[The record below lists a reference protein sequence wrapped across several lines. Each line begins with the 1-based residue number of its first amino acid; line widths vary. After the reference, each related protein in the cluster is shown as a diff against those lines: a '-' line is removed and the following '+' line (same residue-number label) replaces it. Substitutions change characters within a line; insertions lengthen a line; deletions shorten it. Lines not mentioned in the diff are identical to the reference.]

1 MVLFTANV
9 SALDARI
16 PSNYFEQEKHEAFDE
31 HFRAIIPG
39 TSA

>member
-1 MVLFTANV
+1 MVLFIANV
-9 SALDARI
+9 SAFDARI
-16 PSNYFEQEKHEAFDE
+16 PSTHLDQEGHEGFDE